1 MKFYDKIIR
10 DKIPEIIEKDGKT
23 FEVQTVSNDTALQY
37 LKDKLKEE
45 FDEFYESDNIEELS
59 DIMEVIDAIAEKKGI
74 SFNKLLQIKEEKRKK
89 RGGFEKNL
97 ILIKVY

>member
-1 MKFYDKIIR
+1 MKVYNKIIR
-10 DKIPEIIEKDGKT
+10 DKIPGIIEKDGKT
-23 FEVQTVSNDTALQY
+23 FEIQTVSNDTALQY

-45 FDEFYESDNIEELS
+45 LDEFYESDNIEELS

-74 SFNKLLQIKEEKRKK
+74 SFNKLLQIKEEKREK

-97 ILIKVY
+97 ILTKVY

>member
-1 MKFYDKIIR
+1 
-10 DKIPEIIEKDGKT
+10 
-23 FEVQTVSNDTALQY
+23 
-37 LKDKLKEE
+37 LKEE